1 VGRISWERLAALAGV
16 VFIVFYV
23 AAFLL
28 GIEVGNSDR
37 EILDYYA
44 SSSHRAKELIAFF
57 LIAGAALALIVFAA
71 ALRSLIRRP
80 EQDTSMLG
88 SLALA
93 GGTAQAAL
101 ILAGNAVS
109 RGAGFASM
117 DKDFHL
123 DPNTR
128 RYLEDIGYLLFVSG
142 ALAGILL
149 VVAVSLA
156 ALRYGLLPRWLG
168 WTGFAVAV
176 LLPTAIAFL
185 GFLIFVAWM
194 LAVSVTLATRQR
206 ATA

>member
-1 VGRISWERLAALAGV
+1 MGRISWERLAALAGV

-101 ILAGNAVS
+101 IIAGNAVS

-128 RYLEDIGYLLFVSG
+128 RYFEDIGFLLFVSG

-176 LLPTAIAFL
+176 LLPTAIGFL
-185 GFLIFVAWM
+185 GFLIFLAWM
-194 LAVSVTLATRQR
+194 LAVSVTLATRR
-206 ATA
+206 PPTA

>member
-1 VGRISWERLAALAGV
+1 MGRISWQRLAALAGV
-16 VFIVFYV
+16 VFVLFYV
-23 AAFLL
+23 AAFML

-37 EILDYYA
+37 EILDHY
-44 SSSHRAKELIAFF
+44 SSSNQRAKELIAFF

-101 ILAGNAVS
+101 ILAGNALS

-117 DKDFHL
+117 DKEFHL

-128 RYLEDIGYLLFVSG
+128 RYFEDIGYLLFVSG

-156 ALRYGLLPRWLG
+156 ALRYGLLSRWLG

-194 LAVSVTLATRQR
+194 LAVSVTLATRR
-206 ATA
+206 PATA

>member
-16 VFIVFYV
+16 VFIVFYI
-23 AAFLL
+23 AAFVL

-93 GGTAQAAL
+93 GGTAQAGL

>member
-44 SSSHRAKELIAFF
+44 SSSHRAKELSSFF
-57 LIAGAALALIVFAA
+57 LIAGAALALIVFTAA
-71 ALRSLIRRP
+71 VRSLIRRP
-80 EQDTSMLG
+80 EQDTTMLG

-156 ALRYGLLPRWLG
+156 ALRYGLLPRWLA
-168 WTGFAVAV
+168 WAGFAVAV

-185 GFLIFVAWM
+185 GFLIFLAWM
-194 LAVSVTLATRQR
+194 LAVSVTLATRR
-206 ATA
+206 PATA

>member
-57 LIAGAALALIVFAA
+57 LIAGAALALIVFTAA
-71 ALRSLIRRP
+71 VRSLIRRP

>member
-16 VFIVFYV
+16 VFIVFYI
-23 AAFLL
+23 AAFVL

-44 SSSHRAKELIAFF
+44 SSSHRVKELIAFF

>member
-37 EILDYYA
+37 EILDFYA
-44 SSSHRAKELIAFF
+44 SSSHRAQELIAFF
-57 LIAGAALALIVFAA
+57 LLAGAALALIVFTAA
-71 ALRSLIRRP
+71 VRSLIRRP

-156 ALRYGLLPRWLG
+156 ALRYGLLPRWLA
-168 WTGFAVAV
+168 WAGFAVAV

-185 GFLIFVAWM
+185 GFLIFLAWI
-194 LAVSVTLATRQR
+194 LAVSVTLATRR
-206 ATA
+206 PATA

>member
-1 VGRISWERLAALAGV
+1 MGRISWERLAALAGV

-23 AAFLL
+23 AAFVL

-93 GGTAQAAL
+93 GTTA
-101 ILAGNAVS
+101 
-109 RGAGFASM
+109 
-117 DKDFHL
+117 
-123 DPNTR
+123 R
-128 RYLEDIGYLLFVSG
+128 R
-142 ALAGILL
+142 
-149 VVAVSLA
+149 
-156 ALRYGLLPRWLG
+156 LR
-168 WTGFAVAV
+168 
-176 LLPTAIAFL
+176 
-185 GFLIFVAWM
+185 
-194 LAVSVTLATRQR
+194 
-206 ATA
+206 

>member
-1 VGRISWERLAALAGV
+1 MGRISWERLAALAGV

-101 ILAGNAVS
+101 IFAGNAVS

-117 DKDFHL
+117 DKDFRL

-176 LLPTAIAFL
+176 LLPTAIGFL
-185 GFLIFVAWM
+185 GFLIFLAWM
-194 LAVSVTLATRQR
+194 LAVSVTLATRR
-206 ATA
+206 PPTA